1 MKVLFYSARPHDRA
15 SMDAV
20 NQGRHE
26 FKYVDTRL
34 EPTTVGLARGYP
46 AVCGFVNDDFGA
58 DVLTCLAEG
67 GTKLVLLR
75 NTGFNNVD
83 ITAAAAHGIVA
94 MRVLYYSP
102 FSVAEHV
109 FALLQTLNRKTH
121 KAYARVRE
129 ENFLLDGLLGVD
141 LNGKTFG
148 IAGTGKIGSIVARI
162 AHGFGCRLLGHD
174 PYQNKDC
181 VALGMTYVPFEQLLA
196 ESDIVSLHMP
206 LTPESHHLIN
216 DSTLALMKPT
226 AFLINTSRG
235 ALIDAKALVR
245 ALKKRRLAA
254 VGLDVYEEEEHIFY
268 HDLSGQVIEDDVFAR
283 LMTFSN
289 VLITGHQAFF
299 TREALSDIATA
310 TLRNIDDFAAGN
322 TDTPNT
328 LKAEHVK

>member
-15 SMDAV
+15 SMEAV

-26 FKYVDTRL
+26 FKYLETRL
-34 EPTTVGLARGYP
+34 EAATVGLARGYP

-58 DVLTCLAEG
+58 DVLKGLAEG

-83 ITAAAAHGIVA
+83 ISAVNANGIVA
-94 MRVLYYSP
+94 MRVLRYSP
-102 FSVAEHV
+102 YSVAEHV

-121 KAYARVRE
+121 KAYARARE
-129 ENFLLDGLLGVD
+129 DNFLLDGLLGID

-148 IAGTGKIGSIVARI
+148 IAGTGKIGAIVARI
-162 AHGFGCRLLGHD
+162 ANGFGCRLLGFD
-174 PYQNKDC
+174 PYPNKDC

-206 LTPESHHLIN
+206 LTPESHHVIN
-216 DSTLALMKPT
+216 EKTLASMKPT

-235 ALIDAKALVR
+235 GLIDAKALVR
-245 ALKKRRLAA
+245 ALKACKLGA

-283 LMTFSN
+283 LMTFPN

-299 TREALSDIATA
+299 TREALADIARA
-310 TLRNIDDFAAGN
+310 TVQNIEDFGAGK